1 MPLDAPLSS
10 LPAAALVFPLL
21 VAIALLAS
29 GGSTLLGTRRG
40 PTRADGA
47 ADGGSLLPWIRIAC
61 GLVLLVSSGA
71 AFSVGALLAV
81 ALCASALWSALTA
94 YSRRSHQGAATR
106 VAGAAALLA
115 FAAVTAAEGLLG
127 YEGVAPQLS
136 GFELRDL
143 SWAAA
148 TIGVLVV
155 SILLQLGRADTPPAA
170 PIASRTDDAPAV
182 LDSWTRR

>member
-29 GGSTLLGTRRG
+29 GGSALLSHRR
-40 PTRADGA
+40 RAGEA
-47 ADGGSLLPWIRIAC
+47 VGSLLPWIRVAC
-61 GLVLLVSSGA
+61 GLVLLVSSGGT
-71 AFSVGALLAV
+71 FSVCALLAV

-94 YSRRSHQGAATR
+94 YSHRSHQGSAAR

-127 YEGVAPQLS
+127 YEGVSPQLS

-155 SILLQLGRADTPPAA
+155 SILLQRGRADPPPAA
-170 PIASRTDDAPAV
+170 SIASHTDGAPAA
-182 LDSWTRR
+182 LDARTRG